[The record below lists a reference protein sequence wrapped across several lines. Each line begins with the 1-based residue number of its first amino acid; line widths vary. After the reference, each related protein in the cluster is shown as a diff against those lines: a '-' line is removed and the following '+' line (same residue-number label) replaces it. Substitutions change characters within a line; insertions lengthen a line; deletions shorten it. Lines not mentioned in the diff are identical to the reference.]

1 MKILIVLLIL
11 LQINTFDYG
20 NYNYSYSNHYN
31 SYNSISAEQ
40 TNQGIEYTTR
50 DSINTSIVPLLTA
63 LLLYVGYDILFRP
76 TLKK

>member
-1 MKILIVLLIL
+1 MKILTILLIL

-50 DSINTSIVPLLTA
+50 DSINTTISSFLIL
-63 LLLYVGYDILFRP
+63 LLLYVGYDILVRP
-76 TLKK
+76 QLKK

>member
-1 MKILIVLLIL
+1 MKILTILLIL
-11 LQINTFDYG
+11 LRINTFDYG
-20 NYNYSYSNHYN
+20 NYNNFHSNHYN

-76 TLKK
+76 RLKK